1 MPPIPGTDRTFKIK
15 GTVGFPTDIYFK
27 VITLIKDGFHYEVKK
42 YKDWIEINPNSP
54 YHQDILQRKQS
65 LEQNVGRILSN
76 MSDMRRDIELINHD
90 LRKFEQVLGHFKEN
104 KQDSLKSDFVDLVDS
119 QTPSGMHK
127 LVASGK
133 FPTLVI
139 DFFKIENKEDIEKL
153 KVSNSEK
160 GLLRTKW
167 MLYQEWLKMYS
178 KGVEERVKMLREEL
192 NNRKAAI
199 ENYKKSIEPYLKA
212 IHKIKI
218 SQSDPEDYSGLDDP
232 MMIEGYDTTVS
243 GVELWC
249 WAPISVEKT
258 YEHKE
263 KWGERYEKKYPFYS
277 FIELKIKKKTRIIKA
292 GEKEQL
298 EIKMA
303 AYLKTRKEIDELK
316 EKLKEKNELM
326 WREIEQFKGEEWKE
340 EIPEEKGIK
349 KLKKSVKKMMG
360 MKEEGKS
367 KSLEALEKSVR
378 KIIGAPSEG
387 EFHIPK
393 GMKDKLEGAVYKNF
407 ILMYDLIK
415 DLFGG
420 LKFKRHW
427 NE

>member
-1 MPPIPGTDRTFKIK
+1 
-15 GTVGFPTDIYFK
+15 
-27 VITLIKDGFHYEVKK
+27 
-42 YKDWIEINPNSP
+42 
-54 YHQDILQRKQS
+54 
-65 LEQNVGRILSN
+65 
-76 MSDMRRDIELINHD
+76 
-90 LRKFEQVLGHFKEN
+90 
-104 KQDSLKSDFVDLVDS
+104 
-119 QTPSGMHK
+119 
-127 LVASGK
+127 
-133 FPTLVI
+133 
-139 DFFKIENKEDIEKL
+139 
-153 KVSNSEK
+153 
-160 GLLRTKW
+160 
-167 MLYQEWLKMYS
+167 
-178 KGVEERVKMLREEL
+178 MLREEL